1 MSLFSQRRK
10 QKLTYKDIKKHY
22 EDIIEGFHSG
32 FPECCILQY
41 VLDISNGLSP
51 STERQNSFQN
61 LIFPDWVPCDKHCQ
75 HFINITMAKV
85 GRLFT
90 MLMMWWHRF
99 TLCIFWQAREQSGR
113 RMGRSGHELVH

>member
-75 HFINITMAKV
+75 HFINIGMARSYK
-85 GRLFT
+85 RLPKKNKYFFLEYNEKT
-90 MLMMWWHRF
+90 GKLDKKKEF
-99 TLCIFWQAREQSGR
+99 QNENS
-113 RMGRSGHELVH
+113 